1 MILFRTLILF
11 ICLNFA
17 DFIAAQSVN
26 NKIILLENDFYRI
39 TISQDLSFE
48 LESFDFGQKGKIL
61 AYSNSLSKIIIGDK
75 AKTAEFFIAENS
87 VTKEETIYGSS
98 SVIQLVCNESGN
110 NLLYSIK
117 IIVPDVFNNLII
129 IYPSFRNLSDGI
141 VDVSKFI
148 ACDLNTNRNNLGVNN
163 ISDIWTFQ
171 PESTPERQ
179 NWVKPLT
186 DNFYQKNFQ
195 GMNAP
200 DYGGGI
206 PLLDL
211 WTKNQGI
218 ALASLSTKPEF
229 ILFPVN
235 VTSND
240 VNFRLENSSDIILKP
255 KEDYFAQPFA
265 IILHKGDFFNA
276 LRTYSELLQKE
287 GVNFPR
293 ASDNALETEWC
304 AWGYE
309 RNFNVNQ
316 ILKSLDDVDSL
327 GIKWITIDDG
337 WQSADGDWQV
347 SNEKFID
354 GEKGLVKLIEYIHS
368 RGLKVR
374 LWWVPLT
381 AHDSAYNSVHFPERM
396 NEFGMKTQSKIAQ
409 EHSDWF
415 ILDENGERYQV
426 SWWNSYQFCPAL
438 KEVREYYRAFVKKAI
453 LEWGVDGFKIDGQNI
468 NLAPPCYNPSH
479 HHYSPFESSEA
490 TPLFFQNI
498 YETAKSIKPDFL
510 IQICPC
516 GTNYSVYNLPFVD
529 QVVASDPLNSEQVRI
544 KGKTFKALFGN
555 NIAYSGDHVELTN
568 RKWDENQNKFVVY
581 KDEDFASTIG
591 VGGVPSTKFTNP
603 SVPQSDS
610 SLMLSAEKKNIWR
623 KWLKLYDEIRLSEG
637 EYLNLYDIAFD
648 KPETHLIRRDD
659 ILYYSLFAQNFDG
672 FFEFRGLESDKN
684 YEIKDVVRDE
694 VLGIINK
701 TNPSLKLKFSE
712 YLILQGRPI
721 L

>member
-1 MILFRTLILF
+1 MISYRILILF
-11 ICLNFA
+11 FCLNIA
-17 DFIAAQSVN
+17 YFIVAQSVN

-39 TISQDLSFE
+39 TISSDLSFTIESIGSE
-48 LESFDFGQKGKIL
+48 LKRKTLAQSSSLTKIL
-61 AYSNSLSKIIIGDK
+61 IGDE
-75 AKTAEFFIAENS
+75 ARVVEFYITENS
-87 VTKEETIYGSS
+87 ITKEKTIYGSS
-98 SVIQLVCNESGN
+98 SVIQLVCNESKN
-110 NLLYSIK
+110 RLLFTLK
-117 IIVPDVFNNLII
+117 IIVPDSFNNSMI
-129 IYPSFRNLSDGI
+129 IYPSLRNLADEIISI
-141 VDVSKFI
+141 SKFI
-148 ACDLNTNRNNLGVNN
+148 ACDLYTHKNNVGVNN

-171 PESTPERQ
+171 SESTPERQ

-206 PLLDL
+206 PLIDL

-218 ALASLSTKPEF
+218 AIASLSTKPEF
-229 ILFPVN
+229 ISFPIHA
-235 VTSND
+235 TASD
-240 VNFRLENSSDIILKP
+240 INFSLENSSNIILKP

-276 LRTYSELLQKE
+276 LRTYSELLQKV

-293 ASDNALETEWC
+293 TSDNALETEWC

-309 RNFNVNQ
+309 RNFNVDQ
-316 ILKSLDDVDSL
+316 ILKSLDDVASL
-327 GIKWITIDDG
+327 GIKWVTIDDG

-347 SNEKFID
+347 SKEKFID
-354 GEKGLVKLIEYIHS
+354 GEKGLVKLIDYIHS

-374 LWWVPLT
+374 LWWVPLS
-381 AHDSAYNSVHFPERM
+381 AHDSAYNSVHLPERM

-438 KEVREYYRAFVKKAI
+438 KEVREYYRTFVKKAI
-453 LEWGVDGFKIDGQNI
+453 LEWSVDGFKIDGQNI
-468 NLAPPCYNPSH
+468 NLVPPCYNPSH
-479 HHYSPFESSEA
+479 NHYSPFESSEA

-498 YETAKSIKPDFL
+498 YETIKSIKPDFL

-516 GTNYSVYNLPFVD
+516 GTNYSIYNLPFVD

-568 RKWDENQNKFVVY
+568 RKWIENQNKFVIY
-581 KDEDFASTIG
+581 KEEDFASTIG
-591 VGGVPSTKFTNP
+591 IGGVPSTKFTNP

-610 SLMLSAEKKNIWR
+610 SLMLTAEKKNMWE

-648 KPETHLIRRDD
+648 KPETHLIKKDT
-659 ILYYSLFAQNFDG
+659 ILYYSLFAKNFDG
-672 FFEFRGLESDKN
+672 LFEFRGLDSNKK
-684 YEIKDVVRDE
+684 YEIKDIIRKE

-701 TNPSLKLKFSE
+701 TAPVLKLKFNE
-712 YLILQGRPI
+712 YIILQGRPI
-721 L
+721 K